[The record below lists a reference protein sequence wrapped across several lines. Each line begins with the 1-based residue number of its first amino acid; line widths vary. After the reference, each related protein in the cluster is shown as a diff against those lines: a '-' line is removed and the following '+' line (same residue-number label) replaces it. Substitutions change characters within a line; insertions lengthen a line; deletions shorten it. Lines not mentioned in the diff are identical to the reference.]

1 MIVSLIMKVSFRLNQ
16 ILVNID
22 LTAYNTTPAISIYVG
37 VVFNLYS
44 VRKRQH

>member
-16 ILVNID
+16 ISANIN
-22 LTAYNTTPAISIYVG
+22 LTAYITTPAISIYVG
-37 VVFNLYS
+37 VVFNHNS